1 MLERRRWLGNGN
13 HPDIESPECKDNPGC
28 VAFFP
33 TEEAREM
40 APQGAV
46 FVAAVA
52 TSPRPG
58 SDIRDGYFI
67 GQSRS
72 KKWKWVLWGFTYDDN
87 WESWSW
93 VVRATTDEVFPDA
106 TKAAETLLSAVWT
119 WERKNWG
126 TTLFEQVE
134 DTGLLSEAN
143 VWKIGRRSLARD

>member
-1 MLERRRWLGNGN
+1 MLEHRLWLGNGD
-13 HPDIESPECKDNPGC
+13 HPDIESPECKYNPGC

-40 APQGAV
+40 APQGAE

-67 GQSRS
+67 GRS
-72 KKWKWVLWGFTYDDN
+72 QRKAWKWVLWGFTYDDN

-93 VVRATTDEVFPDA
+93 VVRATTDEAFADS
-106 TKAAETLLSAVWT
+106 TKAAATLLSAVWA

-126 TTLFEQVE
+126 KTLFEQVE
-134 DTGLLSEAN
+134 DTGLLNESD
-143 VWKIGRRSLARD
+143 VWKIGRRSLGKN